1 MNYFE
6 LVRHLSF
13 YLKLNFRTR
22 EEKSQDISS
31 KIRNPEQ
38 PSQTFSTL
46 SIHPIIDETMARYT
60 TKHEFLLRS
69 NESISQDKQ

>member
-22 EEKSQDISS
+22 GKISRYLL
-31 KIRNPEQ
+31 RNPEQ